1 MSGKFIEKSLCGNPF
16 GLIKFLFHLTT
27 PDRIYVPTTCTS
39 KELGYI
45 SDYCEEF
52 YNRNINTEAV
62 QMSEDLRKLNK
73 VCFSF
78 FRYDSVEHHFDGSYF
93 KNDVGAH
100 KLEICLMSG
109 LNIKKDEDGVR
120 DKYIKN
126 CMNRKINPFY
136 FIVPQMESSSGD
148 VFKNNIII
156 LKDPILELL
165 ISTPEERK
173 RDSKYFYYLCQCLFK
188 LYFKLYA
195 IMNDMSEED
204 ASNTKFLKNT
214 MYIIFLASIR
224 YARRALLYRGEIEG
238 IVQSDEKELN
248 HLDFMQLLAYIPA
261 TIQWNEKDL
270 NHPDF
275 MTLLTDV
282 LAQDENDVVNYEYI
296 NDAIKELE
304 FCLDRLSKDIELP
317 PLAMTNIIM
326 NLIDLEIVP

>member
-1 MSGKFIEKSLCGNPF
+1 
-16 GLIKFLFHLTT
+16 
-27 PDRIYVPTTCTS
+27 
-39 KELGYI
+39 
-45 SDYCEEF
+45 
-52 YNRNINTEAV
+52 
-62 QMSEDLRKLNK
+62 MSEDLRKLNK

-109 LNIKKDEDGVR
+109 LNIKKDKDGVR

-126 CMNRKINPFY
+126 CMDRKINPFY

-214 MYIIFLASIR
+214 MYIIFLSSIR

-248 HLDFMQLLAYIPA
+248 HLDFMDLLA
-261 TIQWNEKDL
+261 
-270 NHPDF
+270 
-275 MTLLTDV
+275 DV
-282 LAQDENDVVNYEYI
+282 LEQDGNNAVNYEYI

-304 FCLDRLSKDIELP
+304 FCLDNLSTDVELP